1 MPGRPGD
8 DDVVPL
14 DLQLA
19 WQEEYCRSAGSPTAA
34 LLLRAVRDDLAAA
47 GVSSEV
53 LPGRTRFGDLLGLRI
68 MAVLHRLAIER
79 HAPAIAVHAP
89 TLGGIAPDAS
99 ANPVRERIRF
109 QQAVIETIA
118 THREQVRRAI
128 GAAVV
133 LKVILETGLWSSEQ
147 IVAACKHS
155 VFGGADYVKTSTGF
169 HKVGGASL
177 DAVRTMRN
185 AVGEDIG
192 VKASGGIRTTAD
204 ALAMIEAGASRIG
217 ASASRVILSGLQ

>member
-1 MPGRPGD
+1 MGTLDRAMLALVIDHTLLTPEATSA
-8 DDVVPL
+8 DVVALCAEADELGVGAVCVSPNWVSI
-14 DLQLA
+14 A
-19 WQEEYCRSAGSPTAA
+19 CKNTRIPIASVVGFPSGSH
-34 LLLRAVRDDLAAA
+34 
-47 GVSSEV
+47 
-53 LPGRTRFGDLLGLRI
+53 LPGI
-68 MAVLHRLAIER
+68 KAAE
-79 HAPAIAVHAP
+79 AA
-89 TLGGIAPDAS
+89 
-99 ANPVRERIRF
+99 
-109 QQAVIETIA
+109 QAVSDGASEIDMVANLSWIA
-118 THREQVRRAI
+118 SGNWSNLENEVEEVRQAI

-155 VFGGADYVKTSTGF
+155 VSGGADYVKTSTGF

-204 ALAMIEAGASRIG
+204 AVAMIEAGASRIG

>member
-1 MPGRPGD
+1 MEALDRATLALVIDHTLLTPEATSA
-8 DDVVPL
+8 DVVAL
-14 DLQLA
+14 CAEADELA
-19 WQEEYCRSAGSPTAA
+19 VGAVCVSPNWVSLAYKITRIPIASVVGFPSGSH
-34 LLLRAVRDDLAAA
+34 
-47 GVSSEV
+47 
-53 LPGRTRFGDLLGLRI
+53 LPGI
-68 MAVLHRLAIER
+68 KAAE
-79 HAPAIAVHAP
+79 AA
-89 TLGGIAPDAS
+89 
-99 ANPVRERIRF
+99 
-109 QQAVIETIA
+109 QAVSDGASEIDMVANLGWIA
-118 THREQVRRAI
+118 SGDWANVENEVAEVRRAI

-155 VFGGADYVKTSTGF
+155 VSGGADYVKTSTGF
-169 HKVGGASL
+169 HKAGGASL